1 MSALLNHSKLG
12 CGGNERAVFRRYL
25 FRFVCVP
32 DLTQGEENIDK
43 KNLAVENNNATLEE
57 KAEKI
62 VEIHVFVLNFV
73 KNYYVYQLKS

>member
-1 MSALLNHSKLG
+1 M
-12 CGGNERAVFRRYL
+12 
-25 FRFVCVP
+25 CVP